1 MVLQGAEAELSL
13 SIPIL
18 NWSLSTVDD
27 PISLSLKSVDSSV
40 SSLLLPWFTHI
51 SYFRRKELRE
61 GRKKIGKKLVNRLQV
76 SSLFF
81 LMFSPFSDSF
91 FILQSESLF
100 LIHSLYFSQSHC
112 SKLNMALSLLTF
124 FTDPSLLGEESPN
137 SLA

>member
-18 NWSLSTVDD
+18 NWSLSTDD
-27 PISLSLKSVDSSV
+27 DLISLSLKSVDSSV

-91 FILQSESLF
+91 SILQSESL
-100 LIHSLYFSQSHC
+100 LQAKHGP
-112 SKLNMALSLLTF
+112 LSLNILY
-124 FTDPSLLGEESPN
+124 
-137 SLA
+137 